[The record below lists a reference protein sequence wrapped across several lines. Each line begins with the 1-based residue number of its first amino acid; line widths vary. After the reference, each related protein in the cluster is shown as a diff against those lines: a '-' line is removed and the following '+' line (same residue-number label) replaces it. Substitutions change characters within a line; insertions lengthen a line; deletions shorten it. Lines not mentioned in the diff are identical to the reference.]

1 MASFKLL
8 TASQVS
14 KQLSMDDAVRA
25 VKEGGI
31 IMYAAAKQ
39 HGICRETL
47 RHRILG
53 RHSVICDEAIPLH
66 RNHCIGSFSHVA
78 MELGLTNT
86 KFDDKYLRRF
96 LKRHAELSIRVTHAS
111 NRKKARE
118 WTTERCEEYIAKLQK
133 LHDEGYFER
142 AEQVWNLDETAFD
155 TAEMYDRVIA
165 RKVARQIPSP
175 YDGTEKECVTILP
188 SGNAAGIQLK
198 FMALYAGKVHVRSR
212 LDDTEGM
219 CYHAVNSSGYMD
231 EIHFANYMKQV
242 VLPALTEDKNIIF
255 VDGHFSHINNVTL
268 SYYCKELTQDT
279 GKKVAIFCLPAGQ
292 TSHLQH
298 WDASAFGGVKKKYK
312 MYFRD
317 RRLTPNGMVTKDNL
331 LSHVVKLWYRL
342 EGCPE
347 KYAFNIGDCLKSGFQ
362 KCGLYPFSPNV
373 IRSTVKSYN
382 DPTVSNSGKS
392 TQEISQDFTAL
403 FEVLRSQHHIS
414 SESDLQDFKEFTL
427 LKQRGITPEV
437 VLASALQKTLMGA
450 APTKQRRAKDE
461 HLSTES
467 GALVNEATWEE
478 HRDKAK
484 ADKAKVTAKKT
495 AKRKAPEPGDI
506 SVDPRKKRRKAAVRK
521 TAANSAP
528 QKGPSPN
535 GRATRRDHRAK
546 ERERQP
552 STDKLDYITAYNQ
565 GATAKNSTTF
575 DGNLLYTDAALHD
588 IQRLSILAPLSLPHR
603 TFGHM
608 QIDGYDIPAGTCL
621 YQNRYAM
628 SRDTKYWA
636 RPNDFHPE
644 HFLGPS
650 GELVMSAAYSVVQ
663 RW

>member
-1 MASFKLL
+1 
-8 TASQVS
+8 
-14 KQLSMDDAVRA
+14 MDDAVRA

-31 IMYAAAKQ
+31 TMYAAAKQ

-53 RHSVICDEAIPLH
+53 RHSKSSGGQQKFPPWQERSLANFLISCCDEAIPLN
-66 RNHCIGSFSHVA
+66 RNHCIGLFSHVA
-78 MELGLTNT
+78 TKLGLTNT
-86 KFDDKYLRRF
+86 KFDDKYVRRF

-118 WTTERCEEYIAKLQK
+118 WTMERCEEYIAKLQK

-142 AEQVWNLDETAFD
+142 AEQVWNLDETDFD

-165 RKVARQIPSP
+165 RKGARQIPSL

-188 SGNAAGIQLK
+188 CGNAAGIQLK

-219 CYHAVNSSGYMD
+219 CYHAVNSFGYMD

-242 VLPALTEDKNIIF
+242 VFPALTEGKSIIF

-268 SYYCKELTQDT
+268 SYYCEEFTQDT

-292 TSHLQH
+292 TSHLQP
-298 WDASAFGGVKKKYK
+298 WYASAFGGVKKKYK
-312 MYFRD
+312 MY
-317 RRLTPNGMVTKDNL
+317 LQ
-331 LSHVVKLWYRL
+331 
-342 EGCPE
+342 GCPE

-382 DPTVSNSGKS
+382 DPTVSNSRKS

-437 VLASALQKTLMGA
+437 VLASAVQKTLMGA
-450 APTKQRRAKDE
+450 APTKLRRAKNE

-478 HRDKAK
+478 HRDKVK
-484 ADKAKVTAKKT
+484 ADKANVTAKKT

-506 SVDPRKKRRKAAVRK
+506 SVDPTRKPRKAAVRK
-521 TAANSAP
+521 TAATVLHR
-528 QKGPSPN
+528 KG
-535 GRATRRDHRAK
+535 RHRRR
-546 ERERQP
+546 
-552 STDKLDYITAYNQ
+552 KLLH
-565 GATAKNSTTF
+565 
-575 DGNLLYTDAALHD
+575 GNVET
-588 IQRLSILAPLSLPHR
+588 PP
-603 TFGHM
+603 
-608 QIDGYDIPAGTCL
+608 
-621 YQNRYAM
+621 
-628 SRDTKYWA
+628 
-636 RPNDFHPE
+636 
-644 HFLGPS
+644 
-650 GELVMSAAYSVVQ
+650 
-663 RW
+663 